1 MDAIKIKD
9 KDFAVSI
16 PESKILCEVERL
28 AAQISRDLEGKN
40 PLFLGSSLISV
51 GADSSV

>member
-1 MDAIKIKD
+1 MDVIKIKD

-40 PLFLGSSLISV
+40 PCSTSIHRYSYR
-51 GADSSV
+51 